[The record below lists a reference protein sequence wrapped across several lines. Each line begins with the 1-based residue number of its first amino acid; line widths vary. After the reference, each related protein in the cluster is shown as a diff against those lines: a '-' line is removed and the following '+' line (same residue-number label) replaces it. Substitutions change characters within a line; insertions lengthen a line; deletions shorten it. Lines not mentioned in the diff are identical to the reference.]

1 MKKFIPLIVLLI
13 FGFRNYSQSNII
25 ESKID
30 KTDLKNY
37 ITILSSD
44 SLNGRFTGTIGQKKA
59 SKFIAD
65 RFKKI
70 GLIDRT
76 NNNYLEKF
84 TLNKVKLGQ
93 VYLKT
98 GNKIFE
104 NFVDIIYQG
113 DSNNEE
119 TEIEI
124 IFGGLGTS
132 EHLSK
137 INVEN
142 RYILIFT
149 NNLRAPIRS
158 IKELKKLKDRKALGL
173 IVVNPNSS
181 KQFESM
187 MRTLKDF
194 YLKERMIIPRK
205 EMSSKYSANFLNQ
218 FTITS
223 NQLKE
228 VIGKS
233 SNQLNKFIKLNQIEN
248 CPISRVKI
256 KRERIIEI
264 IETEN
269 VVGLINGNSDKSILI
284 SAHYDHLGGNGEN
297 YYPGADDNASGIS
310 ALLELAENYTNMKNL
325 KYNIIFLAT
334 SGEEVGLLGSRY
346 HSNNPTFNSE
356 KIIVNLNMDM
366 ISRTDKKHNSNENY
380 LYSIGTDINPK
391 IAVYFKT
398 ADNLFSDCYFDYSY
412 DNSNDLSGVYSR
424 SDQYSFYKKKI
435 PSIMLF
441 SGLHND
447 YHKFSDKVNKIDFN
461 LLEKRVKLISKV
473 IELIQTENTND

>member
-1 MKKFIPLIVLLI
+1 MKKIIPLIVFLI
-13 FGFRNYSQSNII
+13 LGFRNYSQSNII

-30 KTDLKNY
+30 KTDLKEY
-37 ITILSSD
+37 ISILSSD

-65 RFKKI
+65 RFNKI
-70 GLIDRT
+70 GLIDKF
-76 NNNYLEKF
+76 NNGYFEKF
-84 TLNKVKLGQ
+84 NLNKTRWGQ

-98 GNKIFE
+98 DNKIFH
-104 NFVDIIYQG
+104 NFVNLIYQG

-124 IFGGLGTS
+124 IFGGQGTS

-142 RYILIFT
+142 RYVLIFT
-149 NNLRAPIRS
+149 NNLRAPIKNY
-158 IKELKKLKDRKALGL
+158 KELKKLIDRKALGL
-173 IVVNPNSS
+173 IVVNPNSNI
-181 KQFESM
+181 QFESM
-187 MRTLKDF
+187 VRTLKDF
-194 YLKERMIIPRK
+194 YLKERMTIPRK
-205 EMSSKYSANFLNQ
+205 EIVPNHSSNFLNR

-223 NQLKE
+223 NQIKE
-228 VIGKS
+228 IIGKS
-233 SNQLNKFIKLNQIEN
+233 SNQLNKLIKLNQIEN

-256 KRERIIEI
+256 KRERIIET

-269 VVGLINGNSDKSILI
+269 IVGFINGISDKSILI
-284 SAHYDHLGGNGEN
+284 SAHYDHLGGNGKN

-310 ALLELAENYTNMKNL
+310 ALLELAENYMNKKNL

-334 SGEEVGLLGSRY
+334 SGEEVGLLGSYY
-346 HSNNPTFNSE
+346 HANNPTFIPEN
-356 KIIVNLNMDM
+356 IIVNLNLDM
-366 ISRTDKKHNSNENY
+366 ISRVDKKHSKKQNY

-391 IAVYFKT
+391 LSELFKK
-398 ADNLFSDCYFDYSY
+398 ADKLSPNCYFDYSY
-412 DNSNDLSGVYSR
+412 DNSKDLTGVYHL

-441 SGLHND
+441 SGLHKD
-447 YHKFSDKVNKIDFN
+447 YHKYSDKVDKIDFN
-461 LLEKRVKLISKV
+461 LLENRVKLISKV
-473 IELIQTENTND
+473 VEQIQKSN